1 MNKLERTLQAKQHIE
16 DVTKR
21 FSKEINFSKE
31 NTLVYGGPDLKP
43 EYSKGSDNGGK
54 VLFTLEPYDT
64 VTTLMKHCEES
75 AKSGNGSSRICVLN
89 FASYKNPGG
98 GYASGS
104 FAQEEALCSESTL
117 FPTLTQFE
125 HTYYDWNR
133 EHLNH
138 ALYTN
143 RALYSPSIVFERKSE
158 KENKVVK
165 VDVLTCAAPN
175 YYGAGRQGVS
185 YKENTKA
192 LSSRIKFMYDVA
204 EDNCVDTL
212 ILGAW
217 GCGVFRQDACIVAEL
232 LIREAAGRSF
242 NQVIFTVP
250 NNNRNDNYYCF
261 NQVLSAYNNNLK

>member
-1 MNKLERTLQAKQHIE
+1 MNKLERTLLAKQHIE

-21 FSKEINFSKE
+21 FSKEISFSKE

-43 EYSKGSDNGGK
+43 EYTKDNDNGDE
-54 VLFTLEPYDT
+54 VLFSLEPYDT

-75 AKSGNGSSRICVLN
+75 AKSGQRGNRVCVLN

-98 GYASGS
+98 GYLKGS

-117 FPTLTQFE
+117 YPVLAKFE

-143 RALYSPSIVFERKSE
+143 RALYSPEIIFKRDN
-158 KENKVVK
+158 KEVVTN
-165 VDVLTCAAPN
+165 VITCAAPN
-175 YYGAGRQGVS
+175 YYGAGRQGIS
-185 YKENTKA
+185 YEENIKA
-192 LSSRIKFMYDVA
+192 LTSRVKFMYDVA
-204 EDNCVDTL
+204 EDNSVDTL

-217 GCGVFRQDACIVAEL
+217 GCGVFRQDAYIVAEL
-232 LIREAAGRSF
+232 LINEAVGRSF
-242 NQVIFTVP
+242 NQVIFAVP
-250 NNNRNDNYYCF
+250 NNNRNDNYYYF
-261 NQVLSAYNNNLK
+261 SQVLKEYNSNL